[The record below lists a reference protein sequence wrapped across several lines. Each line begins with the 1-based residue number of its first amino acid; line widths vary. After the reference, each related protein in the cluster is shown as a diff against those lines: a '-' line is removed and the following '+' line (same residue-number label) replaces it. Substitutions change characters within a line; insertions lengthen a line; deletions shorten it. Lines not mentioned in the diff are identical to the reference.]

1 MLTGFGNS
9 KSPTDYLTWASKQ
22 VYIASGFALAAC
34 TELEIDSCP
43 MEGFDPKAVG
53 EIIGIQN
60 NEGSSP
66 VDGIYLPNI
75 LALWRRKTCI
85 EKNPEFETRKQ
96 EKLSSSFH
104 SIYPHQKPMK
114 LLV

>member
-1 MLTGFGNS
+1 MVELLPPIFTQETIYML
-9 KSPTDYLTWASKQ
+9 
-22 VYIASGFALAAC
+22 
-34 TELEIDSCP
+34 
-43 MEGFDPKAVG
+43 
-53 EIIGIQN
+53 
-60 NEGSSP
+60 GSSP

-96 EKLSSSFH
+96 ERLSSIFH
-104 SIYPHQKPMK
+104 WIFLHQKLMK